1 MSSTRSRVYLFHLVP
16 ARIQVRWTMT
26 AAAKTAGTSEFT
38 CTVEL
43 IMNPLLRFLGGTSGL
58 SPAIRRHTL
67 IETGASPTTSSARRR
82 PRTTSR
88 RDPGR
93 RPHGDAPP

>member
-16 ARIQVRWTMT
+16 ARIQDRWTMT

-67 IETGASPTTSSARRR
+67 IETRGFADDIVRKAKAA
-82 PRTTSR
+82 
-88 RDPGR
+88 
-93 RPHGDAPP
+93 HHLAP